1 MAFSFLFHS
10 IISLHFL
17 FLLSLGLPTK
27 LAMGVTME
35 LAVKLANRLTIV
47 LAISLKI
54 SLTPL
59 ILVDNAIQI
68 SHVEQCK
75 ELSDWLQRHCN
86 FHL

>member
-1 MAFSFLFHS
+1 
-10 IISLHFL
+10 
-17 FLLSLGLPTK
+17 
-27 LAMGVTME
+27 ME

-47 LAISLKI
+47 LAI

-86 FHL
+86 LHL

>member
-1 MAFSFLFHS
+1 
-10 IISLHFL
+10 
-17 FLLSLGLPTK
+17 
-27 LAMGVTME
+27 ME

-75 ELSDWLQRHCN
+75 ELSDWLQRRCN
-86 FHL
+86 LHL

>member
-1 MAFSFLFHS
+1 
-10 IISLHFL
+10 
-17 FLLSLGLPTK
+17 
-27 LAMGVTME
+27 ME

-47 LAISLKI
+47 LAISLKM

-86 FHL
+86 LHL